1 MAYDSRVISAVN
13 ITDGHQETQRTWIEH
28 DDGFFAEKDAMF
40 RAENLED
47 FVDLDVATCFF
58 FVFFGLFFY
67 SCFL

>member
-13 ITDGHQETQRTWIEH
+13 ITDGHKETQRTWIEH
-28 DDGFFAEKDAMF
+28 YDGFFAEKDARF

-47 FVDLDVATCFF
+47 FVDVVFF